1 MKRFLC
7 LSRLLLGL
15 IWLWTPV
22 AQAAESVPTGAIA
35 AATDSPC
42 VWTNVRRIVA
52 IGDVHGDAAK
62 FLRCLR
68 MAGVVDTNGQWI
80 AGDTHLV
87 QTGDVMG
94 RGRATRRVLD
104 TLMALEPQAARA
116 GGRVHMLLGNHEARV
131 LAGQRWAVPDADME
145 AYGGREVFIE
155 SFAPNGRYGR
165 WLLARHAIV
174 RINDTLFMHGG
185 LSAAY
190 TNRPLKELNAAIRA
204 ELRAGRS
211 DGPAGDDEGP
221 LWYRGL
227 AEDPEAE
234 VALALAP
241 ALRAHDAR
249 RVVIGHTVTAG
260 GVAVRA
266 GGRVLMIDVGMS
278 DYHVGRPPACLLLE
292 GGRAFAVTEAGRKEL
307 ATDGGG
313 GSR

>member
-22 AQAAESVPTGAIA
+22 TQAAESAPTGAIA
-35 AATDSPC
+35 AATESPC

-68 MAGVVDTNGQWI
+68 MAGVVDTNGQWA

-94 RGRATRRVLD
+94 RGRETRRVLD
-104 TLMALEPQAARA
+104 TLMALEPQAERT
-116 GGRVHMLLGNHEARV
+116 GGRVHMLLGNHEVRV
-131 LAGQRWAVPDADME
+131 LMGSRWYVPAADME
-145 AYGGREVFIE
+145 AYGGREAFIE

-185 LSAAY
+185 LSPAY
-190 TNRPLKELNAAIRA
+190 GRRPLAELNRAIRA
-204 ELRAGRS
+204 DLRGGRE
-211 DGPAGDDEGP
+211 DGAADDGDSP

-227 AEDPEAE
+227 AEDPEPE
-234 VALALAP
+234 VATALAP
-241 ALRAHDAR
+241 TLRAQQAR
-249 RVVIGHTVTAG
+249 RVVVGHTVTSG
-260 GVAVRA
+260 GIQTRA
-266 GGRVLMIDVGMS
+266 GGTVVTIDVGMS
-278 DYHVGRPPACLLLE
+278 DYHCGRPPECLLIE
-292 GGRAFAVTEAGRKEL
+292 GDRLYAITETGRTELGRRQ
-307 ATDGGG
+307 AP
-313 GSR
+313 